1 LHCHFYKIGI
11 YIRYDFLFVLIYELQ
26 IFINII
32 HLISSF
38 MWWNIMFVV
47 VLIIRP
53 LNKTGSLSV
62 ILPKFQKIILYSS
75 IVSITS
81 GLILFGINTGYQ
93 YYKLFFTLWGNI
105 ILISGILSLLV
116 FYNILSGGRL
126 RLILIRLKMPQ
137 KFYNQVP
144 IMLFCMITI
153 SLFLMILVSKL
164 SISK

>member
-1 LHCHFYKIGI
+1 
-11 YIRYDFLFVLIYELQ
+11 
-26 IFINII
+26 
-32 HLISSF
+32 

-93 YYKLFFTLWGNI
+93 YYKLFYTLWGNI
-105 ILISGILSLLV
+105 IMIAGIFSLFV
-116 FYNILSGGRL
+116 FYNILSGGHL
-126 RLILIRLKMPQ
+126 RSILIRLNMPE
-137 KFYNQVP
+137 KFYNQLP
-144 IMLFCMITI
+144 IVLFSMITI
-153 SLFLMILVSKL
+153 SLFLMILVSKVF
-164 SISK
+164 IGK